1 MHRGAAMATWEDRL
15 AKRSDSMIML
25 LVILILGALIG
36 TVIGEVIAAMV
47 PGGTLEKIFS
57 TGINPGLSPPATLN
71 LKVLSVSFGF
81 TVKINLSS
89 LLGIGL
95 ALLLYRKL

>member
-1 MHRGAAMATWEDRL
+1 L
-15 AKRSDSMIML
+15 AKRDDSVIVL

-36 TVIGEVIAAMV
+36 TVIGEVIATIA
-47 PGGTLEKIFS
+47 PGGTIEKIFS
-57 TGINPGLSPPATLN
+57 KGINPGLNPPATLD
-71 LKVLSVSFGF
+71 LKILSLSFGF
-81 TVKINLSS
+81 TVKINFSS

>member
-1 MHRGAAMATWEDRL
+1 M
-15 AKRSDSMIML
+15 AKRDDSVIVL

-36 TVIGEVIAAMV
+36 TVIGEVIATIA

-57 TGINPGLSPPATLN
+57 KGIHPGLSPPATLD
-71 LKVLSVSFGF
+71 LKILSISFGF

>member
-1 MHRGAAMATWEDRL
+1 M
-15 AKRSDSMIML
+15 AKRDDSVIVL

-36 TVIGEVIAAMV
+36 TVIGEVIAVMA
-47 PGGTLEKIFS
+47 PGGIVEKIFS
-57 TGINPGLSPPATLN
+57 KGISPGLSPPATLD
-71 LKVLSVSFGF
+71 LKILSLSFGF

-95 ALLLYRKL
+95 ALLVYRKL

>member
-1 MHRGAAMATWEDRL
+1 M
-15 AKRSDSMIML
+15 AKRSDSVIVL

-36 TVIGEVIAAMV
+36 TVIGEVIAAMA
-47 PGGTLEKIFS
+47 PGGTVEKIFS
-57 TGINPGLSPPATLN
+57 KGINPGLSPPATLD
-71 LKVLSVSFGF
+71 LKVLNISFGF

>member
-1 MHRGAAMATWEDRL
+1 M
-15 AKRSDSMIML
+15 AKRDDSVIVL

-36 TVIGEVIAAMV
+36 TVIGEVIAAMA
-47 PGGTLEKIFS
+47 PGGIVEKIFS
-57 TGINPGLSPPATLN
+57 RGINPGLSPPATLD
-71 LKVLSVSFGF
+71 LKVLSISFGF
-81 TVKINLSS
+81 NVKINLSS

>member
-1 MHRGAAMATWEDRL
+1 M
-15 AKRSDSMIML
+15 AKRSDSVIML

-36 TVIGEVIAAMV
+36 TVIGEVIAVMA
-47 PGGTLEKIFS
+47 PGGIVEKIFS
-57 TGINPGLSPPATLN
+57 KGIHPGLSPPATLD
-71 LKVLSVSFGF
+71 LKVLSISFGF